1 MQQND
6 MLSFADSIKNEAE
19 RQKKKIMAETR
30 RSVEAQLKKAETD
43 IKRKNL
49 EYIGRETAK
58 LLTESGYRIS
68 QKNIEA
74 GNMLYTRRAE
84 ILDGVYSDVTE
95 KLAEFAASEDYP
107 EFLKKSAARCA
118 ELLNNDNI
126 EFFVRPADEKFADCL
141 KGICPSAEIFTDET
155 IVFGGLKATDGAK
168 RIMLDDTIDARFEE
182 EKIKFRTYSGLA
194 IEKEDEA

>member
-49 EYIGRETAK
+49 EYIGRETTK

-84 ILDGVYSDVTE
+84 ILDSVYSDVTE
-95 KLAEFAASEDYP
+95 NLAKFVGSKGYP
-107 EFLKKSAARCA
+107 EFLKKSAVRCA
-118 ELLNNDNI
+118 EMLSGDIL
-126 EFFVRPADEKFADCL
+126 FFVRPADEKFAECL
-141 KGICPSAEIFTDET
+141 KEICPFAEIFVDET
-155 IVFGGLKATDGAK
+155 IILGGLKATDGTK
-168 RIMLDDTIDARFEE
+168 KIMLDDTIDARFEE